1 MEDVFIV
8 IGDFLEELIIDK
20 AFNRKKKLSK
30 RIPYII
36 IYYITILSV
45 ISLSAF
51 IGINYILIKNI
62 VGYVLVVAALV
73 FSIFLF
79 LPIWYKGNNNSKTN

>member
-1 MEDVFIV
+1 MEDIFVV
-8 IGDFLEELIIDK
+8 VGDFLEGLIIDK
-20 AFNRKKKLSK
+20 AFNKKRKLRR

-45 ISLSAF
+45 VSLSAF
-51 IGINYILIKNI
+51 LGINYILINNI
-62 VGYVLVVAALV
+62 VGYVLVVAAIV

-79 LPIWYKGNNNSKTN
+79 LPIWYNENKNIKKD